1 MKGFARAL
9 ALAAWLP
16 LLAQT
21 ASAQT
26 LNTVK
31 DRGHLVCGVSEGLYG
46 FSAPDADK
54 NWSGFDV
61 DLCRAVA
68 AAIFNDTSK
77 VEYVPL
83 AAQDRFNA
91 LKSGQIDLL
100 SRDTTWT
107 MSREVA
113 LGLIFAGVTYYDGQ
127 GFLVRSALKA
137 ETALDLGGA
146 KICVQKGTT
155 TELNLADYFGANNL
169 KYEAVSF
176 VSAADALNAY
186 KNGQCSVLTSDTS
199 QLYAS
204 RLDLPDRDDHVILP
218 DIISKEP
225 LGPAVRQGD
234 DQWFSIVKWINYA
247 MINAEELGVSSK
259 NLDQALTSDK
269 PDIRRLVGTDDN
281 AGEQMGLTKD
291 WAARIVKLVGN
302 YAEVFER
309 NVGTDSKLGIPR
321 GLNNLW
327 KNGGILYAPPI
338 R

>member
-16 LLAQT
+16 LLAQM
-21 ASAQT
+21 AHAQT

-31 DRGHLVCGVSEGLYG
+31 ARGHLVCGVSEGLYG
-46 FSAPDADK
+46 FSAPDA
-54 NWSGFDV
+54 NNTWSGLDV

-68 AAIFNDTSK
+68 AAIFNDATK
-77 VEYVPL
+77 VEFVPL
-83 AAQDRFNA
+83 AAQDRFPP
-91 LKSGQIDLL
+91 LKSGAIDIL

-113 LGLIFAGVTYYDGQ
+113 LGLSFAAVDYYDGQ

-137 ETALDLGGA
+137 ETALDLDGA

-155 TELNLADYFGANNL
+155 TELNLADYFSSNKL

-186 KNGQCSVLTSDTS
+186 QSGQCNVLTSDTS
-199 QLYAS
+199 QLYAD
-204 RLDLPDRDDHVILP
+204 RLRLPDADDHVVLP
-218 DIISKEP
+218 DVISKEP

-234 DQWFSIVKWINYA
+234 GQWFNIVKWTSYA
-247 MINAEELGVSSK
+247 MIDAEELGVSSK
-259 NLDQALTSDK
+259 NIDEALNSDN
-269 PDIRRLVGTDDN
+269 PDIRRLVGTEQSY
-281 AGEQMGLTKD
+281 GEQLGLTKD
-291 WAARIVKLVGN
+291 WAARIVRLVGN
-302 YAEVFER
+302 YGESFER
-309 NVGTDSKLGIPR
+309 NVGTGSKLGIPR

-327 KNGGILYAPPI
+327 TNGGIQYAPPI

>member
-1 MKGFARAL
+1 MKGFARTL

-16 LLAQT
+16 FLLQA

-68 AAIFNDTSK
+68 AAIFNDAHK
-77 VEYVPL
+77 VEFVPL

-113 LGLIFAGVTYYDGQ
+113 LNLMFAGVTYYDGQ
-127 GFLVRSALKA
+127 GFMVHSGLKA
-137 ETALDLGGA
+137 ETALDLGGT
-146 KICVQKGTT
+146 KVCVQKGTT

-176 VSAADALNAY
+176 VGAADALKAY
-186 KNGQCSVLTSDTS
+186 EAGQCSALTSDTS

-204 RLDLPDRDDHVILP
+204 RLELPDPGNQVILP
-218 DIISKEP
+218 DVISKEP

-234 DQWFSIVKWINYA
+234 DQWFSIVKWTNYA

-269 PDIRRLVGTDDN
+269 PNIRRLVGTDDN
-281 AGEQMGLTKD
+281 SGEQMGLTKD
-291 WAARIVKLVGN
+291 WAARIIRLVGN
-302 YAEVFER
+302 YAEVFAR
-309 NVGTDSKLGIPR
+309 NIGTESKLGIPR

-327 KNGGILYAPPI
+327 TNGGILYAPPI